1 MRRFLRFLAL
11 ACAALVLLVGVAALL
26 SWRSPAFYPTATLPP
41 TPAPPLT
48 RAQYALVHE
57 HFLRPYVVSCEQP
70 DGGAALIFGAAH
82 TEDPADP
89 QIAEIRRRW
98 HEFRPTVALV
108 EGRPG
113 APLAALRD
121 PVEQFGEG
129 GLTLALARDADLPIW
144 TWEPP
149 RESEL
154 AAQLA
159 RFPKERVALFYVL
172 RPYVSGLRHGKPA
185 DPDAAVEPD
194 RAERTRWP
202 GLEGTLPSIAAIDEL
217 WRRDFA
223 SLPDWRDTSDEYGW
237 PGYLDEIARTSNEHR
252 DEHFARVV
260 ADLAGRGERVFAT
273 AGSSHAVQLE
283 PAVRALC
290 GERYEGT
297 LTGEGGRIDP
307 RAGA

>member
-1 MRRFLRFLAL
+1 MRRFLRLA
-11 ACAALVLLVGVAALL
+11 AVGFAALLLLLLVAALL
-26 SWRSPAFYPTATLPP
+26 SWRSPAFYPHAALP
-41 TPAPPLT
+41 AAAVPPLT
-48 RAQYALVHE
+48 RAQYDLVHDD
-57 HFLRPYVVSCEQP
+57 FVRPYVVACERP
-70 DGGAALIFGAAH
+70 GGGAALIFGASH

-98 HEFRPTVALV
+98 EEFRPTVALV

-129 GLTLALARDADLPIW
+129 GLALALARRTDLPIW

-149 RESEL
+149 REAEL

-159 RFPKERVALFYVL
+159 RFPQERVALFYVL
-172 RPYVSGLRHGKPA
+172 RPYVSSLRHGRPA

-194 RAERTRWP
+194 RAERTAWP
-202 GLEGTLPSIAAIDEL
+202 GLGGTLPSVAAIDEL

-223 SLPDWRDTSDEYGW
+223 GLADWRDTSDEYGW
-237 PGYLDEIARTSNEHR
+237 PGYLDEIARASNDAR
-252 DEHFARVV
+252 DEHFARIVTELV
-260 ADLAGRGERVFAT
+260 GRGERVFAT

-283 PAVRALC
+283 PVVRALC
-290 GERYEGT
+290 GESYEGT
-297 LTGEGGRIDP
+297 ATADGGRRDP